1 MIEPNASHLVPTE
14 LTPDQPSL
22 SPGTVALQAEKLGN
36 TDQLRQAISDELDRE
51 ALAVVTPVKCST
63 NKPSCGVA
71 SISGSG

>member
-1 MIEPNASHLVPTE
+1 MTEPDGSDLVPAE
-14 LTPDQPSL
+14 LPPDQPSL
-22 SPGTVALQAEKLGN
+22 SPEAVALQAAKLGDD
-36 TDQLRQAISDELDRE
+36 DQLRQAISDELDRE